1 MSFNHNFIQ
10 DLKNKLNIVDI
21 IGQNIQ
27 LKKKGANYWG
37 ICPFHS
43 EKTPSFSVNEE
54 KQFYHCFGCGAGG
67 DIIKFVQDYYKLDFN
82 DAIAKICNDNGIE
95 LPKMTNQTNFNY
107 KRYYEIN
114 KIAATYYLNNLRKLP
129 NPGYMYISKRGIS
142 NKTLNKFGIGY
153 SNDSWDGLYRHMSAL
168 KIPEEELERIG
179 LIKKNKN
186 GKYYDKF
193 RNRVIFPII
202 NTQKKVI
209 GFGGRSIINGD
220 KGMPKYLNSDE
231 SEIFHKKNNLYG
243 LNLARDEVKKEDNI
257 IIVEGYMDVISLYQ
271 AGVKNAIASLG
282 TALTN
287 EQARLLARY
296 TKNVVLA
303 YDSDNAGI
311 NATLRAI
318 DILKEVKINVRVLNL
333 NDAKDPDEYIRKF
346 NVESFRNLIK
356 EAAGSNDFKLN
367 LLKKNYNLNIDEE
380 ALKYVKECIKLII
393 NLSPVERDF
402 YIRKLANETKISEQA
417 IRTEI
422 ELSLSDKIH
431 SVRNLSNFNSKNK
444 EISLTQTMRL
454 ELYLLY
460 IPTIDAGYIGRF
472 DDDEIVFN
480 TYLGKKIYKIEKELI
495 ENNLNIKHLEAED
508 IYKLLDPNEEEV
520 YRKFIN
526 KVFMGGDIEEF
537 YKECLNKYR
546 LDYCI
551 QRKNQLQNELDVYE
565 KIGDKK
571 SKDKTF
577 EKILVEQAKITKLK
591 GD

>member
-1 MSFNHNFIQ
+1 MSFNNNFIE

-114 KIAATYYLNNLRKLP
+114 KIAATYYLNNLRKIP

-243 LNLARDEVKKEDNI
+243 LNLARDEVKKEGNI

-282 TALTN
+282 TALTV

-318 DILKEVKINVRVLNL
+318 DILKEAKINVRVLNL

-356 EAAGSNDFKLN
+356 EAAGSTDFRLN

-380 ALKYVKECIKLII
+380 ALKYVKECIKILI

-431 SVRNLSNFNSKNK
+431 SARNLSNFNSKNK
-444 EISLTQTMRL
+444 ETDLTQTMRL

-480 TYLGKKIYKIEKELI
+480 TYLGKKIYRIEKELI

-526 KVFMGGDIEEF
+526 KVFMGGDIEGF

>member
-1 MSFNHNFIQ
+1 MSFNHNFIE

-21 IGQNIQ
+21 IGQNVQ

-54 KQFYHCFGCGAGG
+54 KQFYHCFGCDTGG

-114 KIAATYYLNNLRKLP
+114 KIAATYYLNNLRRLP

-243 LNLARDEVKKEDNI
+243 LNLARDEVKKEGNI

-282 TALTN
+282 TALTV

-318 DILKEVKINVRVLNL
+318 DILKEAKINVRVLNL

-356 EAAGSNDFKLN
+356 EAAGSTDFRLN

-380 ALKYVKECIKLII
+380 ALKYVKECIKILI

-431 SVRNLSNFNSKNK
+431 SARNLSNFNSKNK
-444 EISLTQTMRL
+444 ETDLTQTMRL

-480 TYLGKKIYKIEKELI
+480 TYLGKKIYRIEKELI

-591 GD
+591 GE

>member
-1 MSFNHNFIQ
+1 MSFNHNFIE

-243 LNLARDEVKKEDNI
+243 LNLARDEVKKEGNI

-282 TALTN
+282 TALTV

-318 DILKEVKINVRVLNL
+318 DILKEAKINVRVLNL

-346 NVESFRNLIK
+346 NVKSFRNLIK
-356 EAAGSNDFKLN
+356 EAAGSTDFRLN

-380 ALKYVKECIKLII
+380 ALKYVKECIKILI

-431 SVRNLSNFNSKNK
+431 SARNLSNFNSKNK
-444 EISLTQTMRL
+444 ETDLTQTMRL

-480 TYLGKKIYKIEKELI
+480 TYLGKKIYRIEKELI

>member
-1 MSFNHNFIQ
+1 MSFNHNFIE

-37 ICPFHS
+37 ICPFHG

-243 LNLARDEVKKEDNI
+243 LNLARDEVKKEGNI

-282 TALTN
+282 TALTV

-318 DILKEVKINVRVLNL
+318 DILKEAKINVRVLNL

-356 EAAGSNDFKLN
+356 EAAGSTDFRLN

-380 ALKYVKECIKLII
+380 ALKYVKECIKILI

-422 ELSLSDKIH
+422 ELSLSDKIN
-431 SVRNLSNFNSKNK
+431 SARNLSNFNSKNK
-444 EISLTQTMRL
+444 ETDLTQTMRL

-480 TYLGKKIYKIEKELI
+480 TYLGKKIYRIEKELI

-577 EKILVEQAKITKLK
+577 KKILVEQAKITKLK
-591 GD
+591 GE

>member
-1 MSFNHNFIQ
+1 MSFNHNFIE

-243 LNLARDEVKKEDNI
+243 LNLARDEVKKEGNI

-282 TALTN
+282 TALTV

-296 TKNVVLA
+296 TKDVVLA

-318 DILKEVKINVRVLNL
+318 DILKEAKINVRVLNV

-356 EAAGSNDFKLN
+356 EAAGSTDFRLN

-380 ALKYVKECIKLII
+380 ALKYAKECIKILI

-431 SVRNLSNFNSKNK
+431 SARNLSNFNSKNK
-444 EISLTQTMRL
+444 ETDLTQTMRL

-480 TYLGKKIYKIEKELI
+480 TYLGKKIYRIEKELI

-591 GD
+591 GE

>member
-1 MSFNHNFIQ
+1 MSFNHNFIE

-21 IGQNIQ
+21 IGQNVQ

-153 SNDSWDGLYRHMSAL
+153 SNDSWDGLYRHMSSL

-231 SEIFHKKNNLYG
+231 SGIFHKKNNLYG
-243 LNLARDEVKKEDNI
+243 LNLAGDEVKKEGNI

-318 DILKEVKINVRVLNL
+318 DILKEAKINVRVLNL

-356 EAAGSNDFKLN
+356 EAAGSTDFRLN

-380 ALKYVKECIKLII
+380 ALKYVKECIKILI

-431 SVRNLSNFNSKNK
+431 SARNLSNFNSKNK
-444 EISLTQTMRL
+444 ETDLTQTMRL

-480 TYLGKKIYKIEKELI
+480 TYLGKKIYRIEKELI

-591 GD
+591 GE

>member
-1 MSFNHNFIQ
+1 
-10 DLKNKLNIVDI
+10 
-21 IGQNIQ
+21 
-27 LKKKGANYWG
+27 
-37 ICPFHS
+37 
-43 EKTPSFSVNEE
+43 
-54 KQFYHCFGCGAGG
+54 
-67 DIIKFVQDYYKLDFN
+67 
-82 DAIAKICNDNGIE
+82 
-95 LPKMTNQTNFNY
+95 
-107 KRYYEIN
+107 
-114 KIAATYYLNNLRKLP
+114 
-129 NPGYMYISKRGIS
+129 
-142 NKTLNKFGIGY
+142 
-153 SNDSWDGLYRHMSAL
+153 
-168 KIPEEELERIG
+168 
-179 LIKKNKN
+179 
-186 GKYYDKF
+186 
-193 RNRVIFPII
+193 
-202 NTQKKVI
+202 
-209 GFGGRSIINGD
+209 
-220 KGMPKYLNSDE
+220 MPKYLNSDE
-231 SEIFHKKNNLYG
+231 SVIFHKKNNLYG
-243 LNLARDEVKKEDNI
+243 LNLARDEVKKEGNI

-282 TALTN
+282 TALTV

-318 DILKEVKINVRVLNL
+318 DILKEAKINVRVLNL

-356 EAAGSNDFKLN
+356 EAEGSTDFRLN
-367 LLKKNYNLNIDEE
+367 LLKKNYNLNMDEE
-380 ALKYVKECIKLII
+380 ALKYVKECIKILI

-444 EISLTQTMRL
+444 ETNITQTMRL

-495 ENNLNIKHLEAED
+495 ENNLNIKHLEAEE
-508 IYKLLDPNEEEV
+508 IYKLLDPKEEEV

-526 KVFMGGDIEEF
+526 RVFMGGDIEEF

>member
-1 MSFNHNFIQ
+1 MSFNHNFIE

-21 IGQNIQ
+21 IGQNVQ

-153 SNDSWDGLYRHMSAL
+153 SNDSWDGLYRHMSSL

-231 SEIFHKKNNLYG
+231 SGIFHKKNNLYG
-243 LNLARDEVKKEDNI
+243 LNLAGDEVKKEGNI

-318 DILKEVKINVRVLNL
+318 DILKEAKINVRVLNL

-356 EAAGSNDFKLN
+356 EAAGSTDFRLN

-380 ALKYVKECIKLII
+380 ALKYVKECIKILI

-402 YIRKLANETKISEQA
+402 YIRKLANETNISEQA

-431 SVRNLSNFNSKNK
+431 SARNLSNFNSKNK
-444 EISLTQTMRL
+444 ETDLTQTMRL

-480 TYLGKKIYKIEKELI
+480 TYLGKKIYRIEKELI

-591 GD
+591 GE

>member
-1 MSFNHNFIQ
+1 MSFNHNFIE

-153 SNDSWDGLYRHMSAL
+153 SNDSWDGLYRHMSSL

-243 LNLARDEVKKEDNI
+243 LNLARDEVKKEGNI

-282 TALTN
+282 TALTV

-318 DILKEVKINVRVLNL
+318 DILKEAKINVRVLNL

-356 EAAGSNDFKLN
+356 EAAGSTDFRLN

-380 ALKYVKECIKLII
+380 ALKYVKECIKILI

-422 ELSLSDKIH
+422 EFSLSDKIH
-431 SVRNLSNFNSKNK
+431 SARNLSNFNSKNK
-444 EISLTQTMRL
+444 ETDLTQTMRL

-480 TYLGKKIYKIEKELI
+480 TYLGKKIYRIEKELI

-591 GD
+591 GE

>member
-1 MSFNHNFIQ
+1 MSFNHNFIE

-153 SNDSWDGLYRHMSAL
+153 SNDSWDGLYRHMSSL

-243 LNLARDEVKKEDNI
+243 LNLARDEVKKEGNI

-282 TALTN
+282 TALTV

-318 DILKEVKINVRVLNL
+318 DILKEAKINVRVLNL

-356 EAAGSNDFKLN
+356 EAAGSTDFRLN

-380 ALKYVKECIKLII
+380 ALKYVKECIKILI

-402 YIRKLANETKISEQA
+402 CIRKLANETKISEQA

-422 ELSLSDKIH
+422 EFSLSDKIH

-444 EISLTQTMRL
+444 ETDLTQTMRL

-480 TYLGKKIYKIEKELI
+480 TYLGKKIYRIEKELI

-526 KVFMGGDIEEF
+526 KIFMGGDIEEF

-591 GD
+591 GE

>member
-1 MSFNHNFIQ
+1 MSFNHNFIE
-10 DLKNKLNIVDI
+10 DLKNELNIVDI

-82 DAIAKICNDNGIE
+82 GAIAKICNDNGIE
-95 LPKMTNQTNFNY
+95 LPTMTFQTNCNY

-209 GFGGRSIINGD
+209 GFGGRSIIKGD

-243 LNLARDEVKKEDNI
+243 LNLARDEVKKEGNI

-282 TALTN
+282 TALTV

-318 DILKEVKINVRVLNL
+318 DILKEAKINVRVLNL

-356 EAAGSNDFKLN
+356 EAAGSTDFRLN
-367 LLKKNYNLNIDEE
+367 LLKKNYNLNTDEE
-380 ALKYVKECIKLII
+380 ALKYVKECIKILI

-431 SVRNLSNFNSKNK
+431 SAKNLSNFNSKNK
-444 EISLTQTMRL
+444 ETDLTQTMRL

-480 TYLGKKIYKIEKELI
+480 TYLGKKIYRIEKELI

-508 IYKLLDPNEEEV
+508 IYELLDPNEEEV

>member
-1 MSFNHNFIQ
+1 MSFNHNFIE

-21 IGQNIQ
+21 IGQNVQ

-153 SNDSWDGLYRHMSAL
+153 SNDSWDGLYRHMSSL

-243 LNLARDEVKKEDNI
+243 LNLARDEVKKEGNI

-282 TALTN
+282 TALTV

-318 DILKEVKINVRVLNL
+318 DILKEAKINVRVLNL

-356 EAAGSNDFKLN
+356 EAAGSTDFRLN

-380 ALKYVKECIKLII
+380 ALKYVKECIKILI

-402 YIRKLANETKISEQA
+402 CIRKLANETKISEQA

-444 EISLTQTMRL
+444 ETDLTQTMRL

-480 TYLGKKIYKIEKELI
+480 TYLGKKIYRIEKELI

-526 KVFMGGDIEEF
+526 KIFMGGDIEEF

-591 GD
+591 GE

>member
-1 MSFNHNFIQ
+1 MSFNHNFIE

-243 LNLARDEVKKEDNI
+243 LNLARDEVKKEGNI

-282 TALTN
+282 TALTV

-318 DILKEVKINVRVLNL
+318 DILKEAKINVRVLNI

-356 EAAGSNDFKLN
+356 EAAGSTDFRLN

-380 ALKYVKECIKLII
+380 ALKYVKECIKILI

-431 SVRNLSNFNSKNK
+431 SARNLSNFNSKNK
-444 EISLTQTMRL
+444 ETDLTQTMRL

-480 TYLGKKIYKIEKELI
+480 TYLGKKIYRIEKELI

-591 GD
+591 GE

>member
-1 MSFNHNFIQ
+1 MSFNHNFIE

-82 DAIAKICNDNGIE
+82 DAIAMICNDNGIE

-153 SNDSWDGLYRHMSAL
+153 SNDSWDGLYRHMSSL

-243 LNLARDEVKKEDNI
+243 LNLARDEVKKEGNI

-282 TALTN
+282 TALTV

-318 DILKEVKINVRVLNL
+318 DILKEAKINVRVLNL

-356 EAAGSNDFKLN
+356 EAAGSTDFRLN

-380 ALKYVKECIKLII
+380 ALKYVKECIKILI

-422 ELSLSDKIH
+422 EFSLSDKIH
-431 SVRNLSNFNSKNK
+431 SARNLSNFNSKNK
-444 EISLTQTMRL
+444 ETDLTQTMRL

-480 TYLGKKIYKIEKELI
+480 TYLGKKIYRIEKELI

-591 GD
+591 GE

>member
-1 MSFNHNFIQ
+1 MSFNHNFIE

-82 DAIAKICNDNGIE
+82 DAIAMICNDNGIE

-153 SNDSWDGLYRHMSAL
+153 SNDSWDGLYRHMSSL

-243 LNLARDEVKKEDNI
+243 LNLARDEVKKEGNI

-282 TALTN
+282 TALTV

-311 NATLRAI
+311 NAALRAI
-318 DILKEVKINVRVLNL
+318 DILKEAKINVRVLNL

-356 EAAGSNDFKLN
+356 EAAGSTDFRLN

-380 ALKYVKECIKLII
+380 ALKYVKECIKILI

-422 ELSLSDKIH
+422 EFSLSDKIH
-431 SVRNLSNFNSKNK
+431 SARNLSNFNSKNK
-444 EISLTQTMRL
+444 ETDLTQTMRL

-480 TYLGKKIYKIEKELI
+480 TYLGKKIYRIEKELI

-591 GD
+591 GE

>member
-1 MSFNHNFIQ
+1 MSFNHNFIE

-153 SNDSWDGLYRHMSAL
+153 SNDSWDGLYRHMSSL

-243 LNLARDEVKKEDNI
+243 LNLARDEVKKEGNI

-282 TALTN
+282 TALTV

-318 DILKEVKINVRVLNL
+318 DILKEAKINVRVLNL
-333 NDAKDPDEYIRKF
+333 NDAKDPDQYIRKF

-356 EAAGSNDFKLN
+356 EAAGSTDFRLN

-380 ALKYVKECIKLII
+380 ALKYVKECIKILI

-402 YIRKLANETKISEQA
+402 CIRKLANETKISEQA

-444 EISLTQTMRL
+444 ETDLTQTMRL

-480 TYLGKKIYKIEKELI
+480 TYLGKKIYRIEKELI

>member
-1 MSFNHNFIQ
+1 MSFNHNFIE

-21 IGQNIQ
+21 IGQNVQ

-153 SNDSWDGLYRHMSAL
+153 SNDSWDGLYRHMSSL

-243 LNLARDEVKKEDNI
+243 LNLARDEVKKEGNI

-282 TALTN
+282 TALTV

-318 DILKEVKINVRVLNL
+318 DILKEAKINVRVLNL
-333 NDAKDPDEYIRKF
+333 NDAKDPDQYIRKF

-356 EAAGSNDFKLN
+356 EAAGSTDFRLN

-380 ALKYVKECIKLII
+380 ALKYVKECIKILI

-402 YIRKLANETKISEQA
+402 CIRKLANETKISEQA

-444 EISLTQTMRL
+444 ETDLTQTMRL

-480 TYLGKKIYKIEKELI
+480 TYLGKKIYRIEKELI

>member
-1 MSFNHNFIQ
+1 MSFNHNFIE

-153 SNDSWDGLYRHMSAL
+153 SNDSWDGLYRHMSSL

-243 LNLARDEVKKEDNI
+243 LNLARDEVKKEGNI

-282 TALTN
+282 TALTV

-318 DILKEVKINVRVLNL
+318 DILKEAKINVRVLNL

-356 EAAGSNDFKLN
+356 EAAGSTDFRLN

-380 ALKYVKECIKLII
+380 ALKYVKECIKILI

-402 YIRKLANETKISEQA
+402 CIRKLANETKISEQA

-444 EISLTQTMRL
+444 ETDLTQTMRL

-480 TYLGKKIYKIEKELI
+480 TYLGKKIYRIEKELI

-526 KVFMGGDIEEF
+526 KIFMGGDIEEF

-591 GD
+591 GE

>member
-1 MSFNHNFIQ
+1 MSFNHNFIE

-153 SNDSWDGLYRHMSAL
+153 SNDSWDGLYRHMSSL

-243 LNLARDEVKKEDNI
+243 LNLARDEVKKEGNI

-282 TALTN
+282 TALTV

-318 DILKEVKINVRVLNL
+318 DILKEAKINVRVLNL

-356 EAAGSNDFKLN
+356 EAAGSTDFRLN

-380 ALKYVKECIKLII
+380 ALKYVKECIKILI

-431 SVRNLSNFNSKNK
+431 SARNLSNFNSKNK
-444 EISLTQTMRL
+444 ETDLTQTMRL

-480 TYLGKKIYKIEKELI
+480 TYLGKKIYRIEKELI

-591 GD
+591 GE

>member
-1 MSFNHNFIQ
+1 MSFNNNFIE

-114 KIAATYYLNNLRKLP
+114 KIAATYYLNNLRKIP

-243 LNLARDEVKKEDNI
+243 LNLAREEVKKEGNI

-282 TALTN
+282 TALTV

-318 DILKEVKINVRVLNL
+318 DILKEAKINVRVLNL

-356 EAAGSNDFKLN
+356 EAAGSTDFRLN

-380 ALKYVKECIKLII
+380 ALKYVKECIKILI

-431 SVRNLSNFNSKNK
+431 SARNLSNFNSKNK
-444 EISLTQTMRL
+444 ETDLTQTMRL

-480 TYLGKKIYKIEKELI
+480 TYLGKKIYRIEKELI

-526 KVFMGGDIEEF
+526 KVFMGGDIEGF

>member
-1 MSFNHNFIQ
+1 MSFNHNFIE

-243 LNLARDEVKKEDNI
+243 LNLARDEVKKEGNI

-282 TALTN
+282 TALTV

-318 DILKEVKINVRVLNL
+318 DILKEAKINVRVLNL

-346 NVESFRNLIK
+346 NVKSFRNLIK
-356 EAAGSNDFKLN
+356 EAAGSTDFRLN

-380 ALKYVKECIKLII
+380 ALKYVKECIKILI

-431 SVRNLSNFNSKNK
+431 SARNLSNFNSKNK
-444 EISLTQTMRL
+444 ETDLTQTMRL

-480 TYLGKKIYKIEKELI
+480 TYLGKKIYRIEKELI

-591 GD
+591 GE

>member
-1 MSFNHNFIQ
+1 MSFNHNFFE

-54 KQFYHCFGCGAGG
+54 KQFYHCFGCGASG
-67 DIIKFVQDYYKLDFN
+67 DIIKFVQDYYKLNFN

-95 LPKMTNQTNFNY
+95 LPKMTYQTNFNY

-153 SNDSWDGLYRHMSAL
+153 SNDSWDGLYRHMSSL

-243 LNLARDEVKKEDNI
+243 LNLARDEVKKEGNI

-282 TALTN
+282 TALTV

-318 DILKEVKINVRVLNL
+318 DILKEAKINVRVLNL

-356 EAAGSNDFKLN
+356 DAAGSTDFRLN

-380 ALKYVKECIKLII
+380 ALKYVKECIKILI

-431 SVRNLSNFNSKNK
+431 SARNLSNFNSKNK
-444 EISLTQTMRL
+444 ETDLTQTIRL

-460 IPTIDAGYIGRF
+460 IPTIDARFIGRF

-480 TYLGKKIYKIEKELI
+480 TYLGKKIYRIEKELI

-520 YRKFIN
+520 FRKFIN

>member
-1 MSFNHNFIQ
+1 MSFNHNFIE

-153 SNDSWDGLYRHMSAL
+153 SNDSWDGLYRHMSSL

-243 LNLARDEVKKEDNI
+243 LNLARDEVKKEGNI

-282 TALTN
+282 TALTV

-318 DILKEVKINVRVLNL
+318 DILKEAKINVRVLNL

-356 EAAGSNDFKLN
+356 EAAGSTDFRLN

-380 ALKYVKECIKLII
+380 ALKYVKECIKILI

-431 SVRNLSNFNSKNK
+431 SARNLSNFNSKNK
-444 EISLTQTMRL
+444 ETDLTQTMRL

-480 TYLGKKIYKIEKELI
+480 TYLGKKIYRIEKELI

-526 KVFMGGDIEEF
+526 KVFMGGDIEGF

-591 GD
+591 GE

>member
-1 MSFNHNFIQ
+1 MSFNHNFIEE
-10 DLKNKLNIVDI
+10 LKNKLNIVDI

-95 LPKMTNQTNFNY
+95 LPKMTYQTNVNY
-107 KRYYEIN
+107 KREYEIN

-153 SNDSWDGLYRHMSAL
+153 SNDSWDGLYRHMRAL

-231 SEIFHKKNNLYG
+231 SVIFHKKNNLYG
-243 LNLARDEVKKEDNI
+243 LNLARDEVKKEGNI

-282 TALTN
+282 TALTV

-318 DILKEVKINVRVLNL
+318 DILKEAKINVRVLNL

-356 EAAGSNDFKLN
+356 EAEGSTDFRLN
-367 LLKKNYNLNIDEE
+367 LLKKNYNLNMDEE
-380 ALKYVKECIKLII
+380 ALKYVKECIKILI

-444 EISLTQTMRL
+444 ETNITQTMRL

-495 ENNLNIKHLEAED
+495 ENNLNIKHLEAEE
-508 IYKLLDPNEEEV
+508 IYKLLDPKEEEV

-526 KVFMGGDIEEF
+526 RVFMGGDIEEF

>member
-1 MSFNHNFIQ
+1 MSFNHNFIE

-21 IGQNIQ
+21 IGQNVQ

-54 KQFYHCFGCGAGG
+54 KQFYHCFGCDTGG

-114 KIAATYYLNNLRKLP
+114 KIAATYYLNNLRRLP

-243 LNLARDEVKKEDNI
+243 LNLARDEVKKEGNI

-282 TALTN
+282 TALTV

-318 DILKEVKINVRVLNL
+318 DILKEAKINVRVLNL

-356 EAAGSNDFKLN
+356 EAAGSTDFRLN

-380 ALKYVKECIKLII
+380 ALKYVKECIKILI

-402 YIRKLANETKISEQA
+402 YIIKLANETKISEQA

-431 SVRNLSNFNSKNK
+431 SARNLSNFNSKNK
-444 EISLTQTMRL
+444 ETDLTQTMRL

-480 TYLGKKIYKIEKELI
+480 TYLGKKIYRIEKELI

-591 GD
+591 GE

>member
-1 MSFNHNFIQ
+1 MSFNHNFIE

-114 KIAATYYLNNLRKLP
+114 KIAATYYLNNLRRLP

-243 LNLARDEVKKEDNI
+243 LNLARDEVKKEGNI

-282 TALTN
+282 TALTV

-318 DILKEVKINVRVLNL
+318 DILKEAKINVRVLNL

-356 EAAGSNDFKLN
+356 EAAGSTDFRLN

-380 ALKYVKECIKLII
+380 ALKYVKECIKILI

-431 SVRNLSNFNSKNK
+431 SARNLSNFNSKNK
-444 EISLTQTMRL
+444 ETDLTQTMRL

-480 TYLGKKIYKIEKELI
+480 TYLGKKIYRIEKELI

-591 GD
+591 GE

>member
-1 MSFNHNFIQ
+1 MSFNHNFIE

-21 IGQNIQ
+21 IGQNVQ

-54 KQFYHCFGCGAGG
+54 KQFYHCFGCDTGG

-114 KIAATYYLNNLRKLP
+114 KIAATYYLNNLRRLP

-243 LNLARDEVKKEDNI
+243 LNLARDEVKKEGNI

-282 TALTN
+282 TALTV

-303 YDSDNAGI
+303 YDSDNAGT

-318 DILKEVKINVRVLNL
+318 DILKEAKINVRVLNL

-356 EAAGSNDFKLN
+356 EAAGSTDFRLN
-367 LLKKNYNLNIDEE
+367 QLKKNYNLNIDEE
-380 ALKYVKECIKLII
+380 ALKYVKECIKILI

-431 SVRNLSNFNSKNK
+431 SARNLSNFNSKNK
-444 EISLTQTMRL
+444 ETDLTQTMRL

-480 TYLGKKIYKIEKELI
+480 TYLGKKIYRIEKELI

-591 GD
+591 GE

>member
-1 MSFNHNFIQ
+1 MSFNHNFIE
-10 DLKNKLNIVDI
+10 DLKNELNIVDI

-82 DAIAKICNDNGIE
+82 GAIAKICNDNGIE
-95 LPKMTNQTNFNY
+95 LPTMTFQTNCNY

-243 LNLARDEVKKEDNI
+243 LNLARDEVKKEGNI

-282 TALTN
+282 TALTV

-318 DILKEVKINVRVLNL
+318 DILKEAKINVRVLNL

-356 EAAGSNDFKLN
+356 EAAGSTDFRLN
-367 LLKKNYNLNIDEE
+367 LLKKNYNLNTDEE
-380 ALKYVKECIKLII
+380 ALKYVKECIKILI

-431 SVRNLSNFNSKNK
+431 SAKNLSNFNSKNK
-444 EISLTQTMRL
+444 ETDLTQTMRL

-480 TYLGKKIYKIEKELI
+480 TYLGKKIYRIEKELI

-508 IYKLLDPNEEEV
+508 IYELLDPNEEEV

>member
-1 MSFNHNFIQ
+1 MSFNHNFIE

-243 LNLARDEVKKEDNI
+243 LNLARDEVKKEGNI

-318 DILKEVKINVRVLNL
+318 DILKEAKINVRVLNL
-333 NDAKDPDEYIRKF
+333 NYAKDPDEYIRKF
-346 NVESFRNLIK
+346 NVEGFRNLIK
-356 EAAGSNDFKLN
+356 EAAGSTGFKLN

-380 ALKYVKECIKLII
+380 ALKYVKECIKILI

-431 SVRNLSNFNSKNK
+431 SARNLSNFNSKNK
-444 EISLTQTMRL
+444 ETDLTQTMRL

-480 TYLGKKIYKIEKELI
+480 TYLGKKIYRIEKELI

-526 KVFMGGDIEEF
+526 KVFMGGDIEGF

>member
-1 MSFNHNFIQ
+1 MSFNHNFIE

-153 SNDSWDGLYRHMSAL
+153 SNDSWDGLYRHMSSL

-243 LNLARDEVKKEDNI
+243 LNLARDEVKKEGNI

-282 TALTN
+282 TALTV

-318 DILKEVKINVRVLNL
+318 DILKEAKINVRVLNL

-356 EAAGSNDFKLN
+356 EAAGSTDFRLN

-380 ALKYVKECIKLII
+380 ALKYVKECIKILI

-422 ELSLSDKIH
+422 EFSLSDKIH
-431 SVRNLSNFNSKNK
+431 SARNLSNFNSKNK
-444 EISLTQTMRL
+444 ETDLTQTMRL

-480 TYLGKKIYKIEKELI
+480 TYLGKKIYRIEKELI